1 MTDIPKHPMRRLL
14 ISLGIWFLVVTFVVL
29 IYAKGDDPMPLSVL
43 SRLGIAAAIVAFVN
57 IPLIRRIG
65 HIYLHTTPDDG
76 DLDD

>member
-65 HIYLHTTPDDG
+65 HIYLHTTPDED

>member
-1 MTDIPKHPMRRLL
+1 MTETPKHPLRRML
-14 ISLGIWFLVVTFVVL
+14 ISLAIWFLVVTFVVL

-76 DLDD
+76 DLDN